1 MHVSVSG
8 HRHFLYLNSS
18 QNELLRIDTVVRN
31 VNLAQIK
38 ARLEQVG
45 IANFSIYDMDSDHTS
60 FRPSFCAPRSKI
72 EIICKNSDKDIILE
86 AISGANPADNGIIY
100 VNQLTPL
107 IQINTND

>member
-18 QNELLRIDTVVRN
+18 KNELLRIDTVVRN
-31 VNLAQIK
+31 ANLAQIK
-38 ARLEQVG
+38 ARLEQAG
-45 IANFSIYDMDSDHTS
+45 ISNFSIYDMDSDDKS

>member
-18 QNELLRIDTVVRN
+18 QSGLLRIDTVVRN
-31 VNLAQIK
+31 ANLEQIK
-38 ARLEQVG
+38 ARLEQAG
-45 IANFSIYDMDSDHTS
+45 ISNFSIYDMDSDHTS

-72 EIICKNSDKDIILE
+72 EIICKNSEKDIILK

>member
-18 QNELLRIDTVVRN
+18 KNELLRIDTVVRN
-31 VNLAQIK
+31 ANLAQIK
-38 ARLEQVG
+38 ARLEQAG
-45 IANFSIYDMDSDHTS
+45 ISNFSIYDMDSDHTS
-60 FRPSFCAPRSKI
+60 FRPSFCSPRSKI